1 MKKIIVLLSIGI
13 FPLLSFSQND
23 ECSNSERALVN
34 IRPDGLSEISA
45 LKMIRGQKNVAFLG
59 DSTKNVSVSVFPPIV
74 KTRHYQTKI
83 LFSRNP
89 ELLDSYWNVDHKYI
103 SSDEPPSI
111 NWVLIVTWI
120 IVFAVGLLL
129 SSFILEFIFVLDPED
144 NPKKHFTAGTIG
156 SVILGSL
163 ATMFYSINLI
173 DPSNLTWAHFAS
185 IISFMYLGYLIL
197 FLPFWK
203 AIFLCVDYIFINP
216 YRSVV

>member
-59 DSTKNVSVSVFPPIV
+59 DSTKNVSVSVFPPMV

-103 SSDEPPSI
+103 SSEEPSSI
-111 NWVLIVTWI
+111 NWALITTWI

-129 SSFILEFIFVLDPED
+129 CSFVLELFFGLDPED
-144 NPKKHFTAGTIG
+144 NSKKHFTAGTIG

-163 ATMFYSINLI
+163 ATIFYSINLI
-173 DPSNLTWAHFAS
+173 GPSNLTWAHFAS

-197 FLPFWK
+197 FLPFWEK
-203 AIFLCVDYIFINP
+203 VFLCVDYIFINP
-216 YRSVV
+216 YRSAV